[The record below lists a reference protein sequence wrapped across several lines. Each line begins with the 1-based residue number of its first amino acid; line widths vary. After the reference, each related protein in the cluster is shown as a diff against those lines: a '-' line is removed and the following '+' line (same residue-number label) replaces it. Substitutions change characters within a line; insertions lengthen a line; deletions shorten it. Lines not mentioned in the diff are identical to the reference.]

1 MWRSI
6 HQSAA
11 TVTVVAPT
19 LKTVDISLKVTKGTG
34 NADAIKSVL
43 TKYFKENVFSTNYTD
58 TDFNKSVTISYAQ
71 IGRIMLDNSSS
82 TGVEDYESMTVNGG
96 TKNIVVDAITCL

>member
-1 MWRSI
+1 M
-6 HQSAA
+6 
-11 TVTVVAPT
+11 VAPT
-19 LKTVDISLKVTKGTG
+19 LKTVDISLKVTKWTG

-71 IGRIMLDNSSS
+71 IGRIILDNSSS
-82 TGVEDYESMTVNGG
+82 TGVEDYKSMTVNGG
-96 TKNIVVDAITCL
+96 TENIVVDADNLPVVGTVTLT